1 MTPAPLGITIG
12 TIFDPKYDIVFIP
25 DVVLGAGEA
34 MRRREFITVLVGTA
48 VSWPLASRAQQSSA
62 PLVGFLNVASSD
74 GYRAMAAA
82 FRQGLQETGY
92 IEGQNVAI
100 EYRWAEGQIERLP
113 AMVADLIHRRVAVI
127 AATSTPA
134 ALAAKA
140 ATKTIPIVFE
150 IGGDPIKLGLVA
162 SLNRPGGNVTGVT
175 QLTAGLVVK
184 KLEMLHELLPTAKT
198 AALLVNPA
206 SPSNAEGQI
215 RETTSAAQMLGLE
228 LHLLKASTDEQ
239 LDAVFA
245 NLGQLRAG
253 GLVVGGDAFFT
264 SHMGQLA
271 ALAVR
276 HAVPTIY
283 SGREFAA
290 AGGLMSYGG
299 SVADSYRLA
308 GVHTGRVLKGDK
320 PADLPV
326 QQATKI
332 ELYINLKT
340 ARALGIPA
348 ALVRARRRD
357 NRIKPRCLLLA
368 LLSNVRFWG

>member
-1 MTPAPLGITIG
+1 MVATVGCKARHSFAI
-12 TIFDPKYDIVFIP
+12 KKCDILLKP
-25 DVVLGAGEA
+25 DAVLGVGEA
-34 MRRREFITVLVGTA
+34 MRRREFIAFVGTA
-48 VSWPLASRAQQSSA
+48 TAWPLAARAQQPNT

-92 IEGQNVAI
+92 MEGQNVAI
-100 EYRWAEGQIERLP
+100 EYRWAEGQSNRLP
-113 AMVADLIHRRVAVI
+113 VMVDDLIHRQVAVI

-134 ALAAKA
+134 ALAAKV

-162 SLNRPGGNVTGVT
+162 SINRPSGNVTGVT
-175 QLTAGLVVK
+175 QLTAGLVAK

-215 RETTSAAQMLGLE
+215 RETTSAAQMLGLK

-264 SHMGQLA
+264 SHRGQLA

-276 HAVPTIY
+276 HAVPAIS

-299 SVADSYRLA
+299 SIADSYRLA

-340 ARALGIPA
+340 ARALGIAVP
-348 ALVRARRRD
+348 LPLSGRAD
-357 NRIKPRCLLLA
+357 EIIE
-368 LLSNVRFWG
+368 